1 MLEVAD
7 DGAGFDAAAPS
18 VGWAGGPGPTGFG
31 LAGMRE
37 RAELLGG
44 QPRPGRRAQGRGT
57 TVRLTIPFLPAAQ
70 SGG

>member
-7 DGAGFDAAAPS
+7 DGTGFDTAAP
-18 VGWAGGPGPTGFG
+18 AGPGPTGFG

-44 QPRPGRRAQGRGT
+44 RLDLAATPGRGS

-70 SGG
+70 SAG